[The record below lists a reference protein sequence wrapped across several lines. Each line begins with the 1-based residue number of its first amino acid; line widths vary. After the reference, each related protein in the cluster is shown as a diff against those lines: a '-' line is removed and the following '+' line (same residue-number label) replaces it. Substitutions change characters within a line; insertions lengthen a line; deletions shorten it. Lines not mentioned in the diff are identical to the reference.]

1 MKKSDIPELHY
12 ITSTRNVRSI
22 LDRGILCRSRVLELV
37 PSFVDISAPGRQAS
51 RAQRSTP
58 DGRSMPEYVNLF
70 LNARNLMLRR
80 LVNTYGIDILCV
92 VRVDARVLDTP
103 GVFVCSET
111 PARGDSYIC
120 TLEDG
125 LNPISADDMFDTP
138 RLPNGTLAFKNHMPE
153 VLIYDKVAPCYIQ
166 GAYVGSLRAQRG
178 LYEFDTDSFPVSIR
192 GHLFGGQRFG
202 ADSPA

>member
-1 MKKSDIPELHY
+1 MKKPDIPELHY

-22 LDRGILCRSRVLELV
+22 LDLGILCRGRARELV
-37 PSFVDISAPGRQAS
+37 PSFVDLSDPGRQT
-51 RAQRSTP
+51 RRVRRSTP
-58 DGRSMPEYVNLF
+58 DGRSMLAYVNLF

-80 LVNTYGIDILCV
+80 LIKTHGIDVLCV
-92 VRVDARVLDTP
+92 VRVDSSVLDTP
-103 GVFVCSET
+103 GVFVCSQT
-111 PARGDSYIC
+111 PTRGDSEIR

-125 LNPISADDMFDTP
+125 LKPISADDMFGTP

-153 VLIYDKVAPCYIQ
+153 ILVPDKVSPCYIR

-192 GHLFGGQRFG
+192 GDLFGGQRFG
-202 ADSPA
+202 G

>member
-1 MKKSDIPELHY
+1 MTD
-12 ITSTRNVRSI
+12 
-22 LDRGILCRSRVLELV
+22 
-37 PSFVDISAPGRQAS
+37 
-51 RAQRSTP
+51 
-58 DGRSMPEYVNLF
+58 YVNLF

-80 LVNTYGIDILCV
+80 LIRTHGIDMLCV

-111 PARGDSYIC
+111 PTRSDSEIR

-125 LNPISADDMFDTP
+125 LNPISADDMFGTP
-138 RLPNGTLAFKNHMPE
+138 QLPNGALVFKKHMPE
-153 VLIYDKVAPCYIQ
+153 ILIPDKVAPCYFR

-178 LYEFDTDSFPVSIR
+178 LYALDTDSFPVSIR